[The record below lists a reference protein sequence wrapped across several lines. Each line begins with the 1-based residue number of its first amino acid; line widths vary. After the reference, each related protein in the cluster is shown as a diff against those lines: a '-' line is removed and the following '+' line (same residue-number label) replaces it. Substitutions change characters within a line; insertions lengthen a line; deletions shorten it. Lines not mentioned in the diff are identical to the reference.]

1 MNYTKTYF
9 KNRRTVKLSIDI
21 VKIAEGRFRIKAF
34 YHSRNNKDFVSH
46 GETLKNN
53 HLIYVVPKTFG
64 KDSKLLFNNKIVKH
78 YEVGSLTCFYIDDN
92 HVIPCSLIDEA
103 IDKLK

>member
-21 VKIAEGRFRIKAF
+21 VKIAEGRFRITEF
-34 YHSRNNKDFVSH
+34 YHSNKDEENVSH
-46 GETLKNN
+46 GDILKNN

-64 KDSKLLFNNKIVKH
+64 KDSKLIFNNKIVKH
-78 YEVGSLTCFYIDDN
+78 YEVGALTCFYIDDN